1 MADTVTLQAW
11 VAYLFDHPVESSAW
25 YFAVDAIYLQ
35 PGGQRVAELVAE
47 TFEQSATLLQPFSDA
62 QLNQGFW
69 FLLGTSGHMFELTD
83 AAVAWPV
90 RQRAWRSIVPLF
102 REVMARR
109 CTPALSHLDEPGASP
124 LNLACYMWWDLMP
137 VAPAPTSSDTSRRL
151 LDDELLA
158 VMTALLKIPHDACR
172 ESALHGLG
180 HWALSEKRAVPAIDT
195 FLARSADLRPDL
207 LAYAKAARS
216 GCIL

>member
-1 MADTVTLQAW
+1 
-11 VAYLFDHPVESSAW
+11 
-25 YFAVDAIYLQ
+25 
-35 PGGQRVAELVAE
+35 
-47 TFEQSATLLQPFSDA
+47 
-62 QLNQGFW
+62 
-69 FLLGTSGHMFELTD
+69 
-83 AAVAWPV
+83 VAWPV